1 MESLEKP
8 PQGSSSCGLS
18 ALLFA
23 GGLLRGDLPLSLVA
37 RRCSDLRTVLSCS
50 CCEVDTVCFEATSFL
65 LFLVA
70 GGVFSFT
77 GWDVLLGAGCCSFSE
92 SEESEEEEEEEEEDW
107 RSACFLGDT
116 GVEYEYA
123 YEISHPPG
131 TGVLNAWLAG
141 TLSAF
146 SA

>member
-8 PQGSSSCGLS
+8 SQGSSSCGLC

-37 RRCSDLRTVLSCS
+37 RRCSDLRTVPSCS
-50 CCEVDTVCFEATSFL
+50 CCEVDRVCFEATSLL

-77 GWDVLLGAGCCSFSE
+77 GWGVLFGAGCCSFSE
-92 SEESEEEEEEEEEDW
+92 SEESEEEEEDW

-116 GVEYEYA
+116 EVESDEYEF
-123 YEISHPPG
+123 SHPPG
-131 TGVLNAWLAG
+131 SGVLNAWLAG
-141 TLSAF
+141 TLSACYM
-146 SA
+146 